1 MTGSDDERE
10 DRRAVARKERRD
22 AGDSSARLA
31 RELMQLPS
39 SALAK
44 LGFDE
49 DLRATLE
56 SARRITSM
64 TARRRAERTL
74 AGALRRVDLD
84 ALRKRMESVRT
95 TGAAD
100 TRRLHLAEQWR
111 TRLLDDA
118 GALPAFQ
125 AEHPSSD
132 GSLLARF
139 IAAAQQERTS
149 GRPPG
154 AGRALFRHITG
165 VLETTAAAAEAD
177 EDVAEA

>member
-22 AGDSSARLA
+22 AGDSSARVA

-39 SALAK
+39 SSLAK
-44 LGFDE
+44 LGLDE
-49 DLRATLE
+49 DLREAAE

-74 AGALRRVDLD
+74 AGALRRIDLD
-84 ALRKRMESVRT
+84 ALRKRMENVRT

-100 TRRLHLAEQWR
+100 SRRLHLAEQWR
-111 TRLLDDA
+111 TRLLDDP
-118 GALPAFQ
+118 GAPAAFQ
-125 AEHPSSD
+125 ADHPGSD
-132 GSLLARF
+132 GALLGRL

-154 AGRALFRHITG
+154 AARALFRHITA
-165 VLETTAAAAEAD
+165 VLDATAAAAEAD